1 MNKGVNIVR
10 TQNKACN
17 KYGNK
22 KVVVDGHTFD
32 SKKEA
37 RRYGE
42 LKLLVKAGKIKDLK
56 LQPKFELIPTIR
68 TEDET
73 LRKVSYYADFRYVD
87 VESGKIIVE
96 DVKSVATKTPVYLL
110 KKRLFLQKYTDFV
123 FREV

>member
-1 MNKGVNIVR
+1 MTKGVNIVR
-10 TQNKACN
+10 TRNKSYN

-22 KVVVDGHTFD
+22 KVVVDGYTFD

-42 LKLLVKAGKIKDLK
+42 LKLLLRAGKIKNLE

-68 TEDET
+68 TEAET
-73 LRKVSYYADFRYVD
+73 LRKVSYIADFKYTD
-87 VESGKIIVE
+87 LESGKVIVE
-96 DVKSVATKTPVYLL
+96 DVKGFKTSVYLL
-110 KKRLFLQKYTDFV
+110 KKRLFLQKYTECV

>member
-1 MNKGVNIVR
+1 MSKGVNIVR
-10 TQNKACN
+10 TRNKAYN

-22 KVVVDGHTFD
+22 KVKVNGHTFD

-42 LKLLVKAGKIKDLK
+42 LKLLVRAGKIKDLE

-68 TEDET
+68 TETET
-73 LRKVSYYADFRYVD
+73 LRKVSYYADFQYVD

>member
-1 MNKGVNIVR
+1 MAKGVNIVR
-10 TQNKACN
+10 GQNRAYN

-22 KVVVDGHTFD
+22 KVVVDGYTFD

-42 LKLLVKAGKIKDLK
+42 LKLLVRAGRIKDLE

-68 TEDET
+68 TDTET
-73 LRKVSYYADFRYVD
+73 LRKVSYYADFQYVD